1 MVSYF
6 SRQQLEQPTAQ
17 LEQHDE
23 PPVRRSQRARKSAI
37 PTDYTVYLQEVEF
50 DIGDEDDPKSFDQA
64 MKSAQAPLWH
74 KAMLEELNSMAKNGV
89 WTLTYSTSSRK
100 PIGCKWVFK
109 TKRDSQGRVEGLK
122 ALLASRQWYLKFD
135 EVVTSFGFI
144 ENKLDDCIY
153 LKVYKSSF
161 DMKYFGEAHCVL
173 GIEIMRN
180 RSRKLL
186 GLSQL
191 NYINKV
197 LKRFN
202 MEACSP
208 GDLPIGKAR
217 DLAYLHEE
225 STLKVVHRDI
235 KATNVLLDKN
245 LTPKISDFGLAKLD
259 EEDNTHISTRIAGTY
274 GMNNTTYRG
283 KEKIFYLLDWAQLLK
298 GQGNLMELVDPRLC
312 LDFNKEEIMLTIN
325 VALLCCNVT
334 ATVRPTMSSVVS
346 MLEGRAAV
354 QELVSDP
361 NASSFEIEAM
371 RKHFQSSFGR
381 NTGKSQ
387 TQTAPTEGTWT
398 GSSSSAHDLY
408 PVKPDSTYWD
418 NRK

>member
-1 MVSYF
+1 MRKGEEELGAGTCCIHWLEVNSKPWTYVLYELITLSYGFVNYF

-37 PTDYTVYLQEVEF
+37 PTDYMVYLHEVEF

-89 WTLTYSTSSRK
+89 WTLTNSTSSRK

-109 TKRDSQGRVEGLK
+109 TKRDSQGRVERLK
-122 ALLASRQWYLKFD
+122 ARLVAK
-135 EVVTSFGFI
+135 GFTQRE

-153 LKVYKSSF
+153 LKVYKSSYYLRQLSNSF
-161 DMKYFGEAHCVL
+161 DMKDFGEAHCVL

-208 GDLPIGKAR
+208 GDLPIGKGDRPSR
-217 DLAYLHEE
+217 DQC
-225 STLKVVHRDI
+225 
-235 KATNVLLDKN
+235 
-245 LTPKISDFGLAKLD
+245 P
-259 EEDNTHISTRIAGTY
+259 
-274 GMNNTTYRG
+274 M
-283 KEKIFYLLDWAQLLK
+283 
-298 GQGNLMELVDPRLC
+298 
-312 LDFNKEEIMLTIN
+312 
-325 VALLCCNVT
+325 
-334 ATVRPTMSSVVS
+334 
-346 MLEGRAAV
+346 
-354 QELVSDP
+354 
-361 NASSFEIEAM
+361 
-371 RKHFQSSFGR
+371 
-381 NTGKSQ
+381 
-387 TQTAPTEGTWT
+387 TE
-398 GSSSSAHDLY
+398 
-408 PVKPDSTYWD
+408 
-418 NRK
+418 